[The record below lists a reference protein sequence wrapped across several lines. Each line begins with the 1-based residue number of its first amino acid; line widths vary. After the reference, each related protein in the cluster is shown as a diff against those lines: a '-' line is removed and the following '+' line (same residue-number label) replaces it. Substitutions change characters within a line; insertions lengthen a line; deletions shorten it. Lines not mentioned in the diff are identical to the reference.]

1 MKANFLGTAYDIPDS
16 TPAGSLGEIGARA
29 AVQKIH
35 SLTGESGVDCLKL
48 LYRAGS
54 LEKAL
59 KLIEKRK
66 TV

>member
-1 MKANFLGTAYDIPDS
+1 MIANFPSTAS
-16 TPAGSLGEIGARA
+16 APAGSLGEVGTRA

-35 SLTGESGVDCLKL
+35 SLTGEPGIVCLKL

-59 KLIEKRK
+59 KLIENRK